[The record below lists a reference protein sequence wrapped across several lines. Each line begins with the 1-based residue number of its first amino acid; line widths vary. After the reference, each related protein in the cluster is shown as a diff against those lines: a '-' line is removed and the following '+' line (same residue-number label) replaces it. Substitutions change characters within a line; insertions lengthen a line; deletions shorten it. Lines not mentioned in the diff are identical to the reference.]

1 MSYEICCFFATDGKL
16 ANWQNLPE
24 KIFTILFESVQNVH
38 TGILCHLVERG
49 DGYALSVAFQAVGKL
64 FVASQIQ
71 NKSKISPKHFAYK
84 KNNIT
89 FALHLTKDGFQISFC
104 LPIWLSW

>member
-64 FVASQIQ
+64 FVAVLYLSFF
-71 NKSKISPKHFAYK
+71 KHTNAFLQG
-84 KNNIT
+84 NN
-89 FALHLTKDGFQISFC
+89 LHRNRS
-104 LPIWLSW
+104 SVR